1 MSSNCYVCVLVLLIL
16 LHTTNTTNTAAYA
29 SSYCYSCEYYV
40 SVLILLYMR
49 LIYMCVCVLV
59 LLYTVCLD
67 DLSDAAVR
75 RVLRGC
81 AHAFCHVCL
90 DRLLQD
96 AEALKRERAGG
107 STLASA
113 KCPMCRLGFTAADVF
128 SAAEY
133 AAYAE
138 MANGSSRS
146 KAGSDG
152 AGGGE
157 HAPGAAEAVGV
168 SEEAAFMQHAVQLNN
183 LTLNTVNSTNCAA
196 VGAGDEEGGGR
207 GEGGVGAAAEQAIEL
222 ASVCDSVS
230 PKILAL
236 VADLEEAIEA
246 NGRGGGGGG
255 GGEGGAACGSAG
267 EVRAPVRAVVFSQF
281 IGCLDQVAL
290 ALARSP
296 LNLRFARLQG
306 NMSLEQRRSVLAVSQ
321 WPNLLLI

>member
-1 MSSNCYVCVLVLLIL
+1 MEE
-16 LHTTNTTNTAAYA
+16 AEGAEA
-29 SSYCYSCEYYV
+29 EAEGAG
-40 SVLILLYMR
+40 
-49 LIYMCVCVLV
+49 
-59 LLYTVCLD
+59 YTCAVCLD

-90 DRLLQD
+90 ERLLQD
-96 AEALKRERAGG
+96 AEALKSERAGG

-133 AAYAE
+133 AACYSPE
-138 MANGSSRS
+138 MANASSRNT
-146 KAGSDG
+146 AGSAG
-152 AGGGE
+152 AGGGDR
-157 HAPGAAEAVGV
+157 APVLGATEAAAVGV
-168 SEEAAFMQHAVQLNN
+168 QEVAAGCGGVGVSVEAASLQHAVQLHN
-183 LTLNTVNSTNCAA
+183 LTLTVNSTNCAA
-196 VGAGDEEGGGR
+196 VGARDEEGGG
-207 GEGGVGAAAEQAIEL
+207 G
-222 ASVCDSVS
+222 SVTESVS

-255 GGEGGAACGSAG
+255 GGEGGGACGSAG
-267 EVRAPVRAVVFSQF
+267 EVRAPVRAPVRAVVFSQF

-321 WPNLLLI
+321 WPNLLLIYF

>member
-1 MSSNCYVCVLVLLIL
+1 MRLVCV
-16 LHTTNTTNTAAYA
+16 
-29 SSYCYSCEYYV
+29 
-40 SVLILLYMR
+40 
-49 LIYMCVCVLV
+49 CVCVLL

-133 AAYAE
+133 GAYAQ

-146 KAGSDG
+146 TAGSDG

-168 SEEAAFMQHAVQLNN
+168 SEEAAFMQHAAQLNN

-196 VGAGDEEGGGR
+196 VGAGDEVGGRR
-207 GEGGVGAAAEQAIEL
+207 GEGGVGAAAEP
-222 ASVCDSVS
+222 ASVNDSVS

-321 WPNLLLI
+321 WPNLLLIYF

>member
-1 MSSNCYVCVLVLLIL
+1 MEE
-16 LHTTNTTNTAAYA
+16 AEGAEA
-29 SSYCYSCEYYV
+29 EAEGAG
-40 SVLILLYMR
+40 
-49 LIYMCVCVLV
+49 
-59 LLYTVCLD
+59 YTCAVCLD

-90 DRLLQD
+90 ERLLQD

-107 STLASA
+107 CTLASA
-113 KCPMCRLGFTAADVF
+113 KCPMCRLEFTAADVF

-146 KAGSDG
+146 TAGSDG

-157 HAPGAAEAVGV
+157 HAPGAAEAAAVGV
-168 SEEAAFMQHAVQLNN
+168 QQGAAGRGGVSVSVEAAFMQHAVQLNN
-183 LTLNTVNSTNCAA
+183 LTLTVNSSNCAA
-196 VGAGDEEGGGR
+196 VGARDEGGGR
-207 GEGGVGAAAEQAIEL
+207 GQRGEGAAAEQAIEQ

-246 NGRGGGGGG
+246 YGRGGGGGG
-255 GGEGGAACGSAG
+255 GGEGGGACGSVG

-306 NMSLEQRRSVLAVSQ
+306 NMSLEQRRAVLAVSQ
-321 WPNLLLI
+321 VPNLLLI